1 MALFKRDKGKDDTQE
16 TPRDMTPGAVEGSGT
31 STSVPNVTEAPYWRC
46 PGCGELLEKKSLG
59 VLAFPGEPA
68 NRMIGTSSCGAC
80 GAGFPHQEV
89 YGGAYDFVGEAP
101 AGAPAGA
108 APSAVSIVLF
118 REGSDAPGG
127 PEGYCQRVL
136 MDHYGGLGPSVRGWR
151 MVGRLDRPTAAAV
164 GALYAQL
171 RDTGQLPDYG
181 TPTEQFETDGPDGNH
196 VAVLVFWQES
206 HKT

>member
-1 MALFKRDKGKDDTQE
+1 MSLFKRDKGKDDGQE
-16 TPRDMTPGAVEGSGT
+16 TPSGVTPEAVEGPGT
-31 STSVPNVTEAPYWRC
+31 SAGVPNVTEAPYWRC

-108 APSAVSIVLF
+108 APTAVSIVLF

-151 MVGRLDRPTAAAV
+151 MVGRLDRPTAGSV

-181 TPTEQFETDGPDGNH
+181 TPTEQFEADGPDGNH
-196 VAVLVFWQES
+196 VAVLVFWHES